1 MPLTPLSYK
10 NYFLPFQKTYIS
22 PIKNMQS
29 VQKSSITEN
38 THYAMTWK
46 GIMHSCIQHTLGKTN
61 EYRLVVNTRCYLCVY
76 L

>member
-1 MPLTPLSYK
+1 
-10 NYFLPFQKTYIS
+10 
-22 PIKNMQS
+22 MQS

-61 EYRLVVNTRCYLCVY
+61 EYRPVVNTRCYLCVY
-76 L
+76 LISELLQKQV